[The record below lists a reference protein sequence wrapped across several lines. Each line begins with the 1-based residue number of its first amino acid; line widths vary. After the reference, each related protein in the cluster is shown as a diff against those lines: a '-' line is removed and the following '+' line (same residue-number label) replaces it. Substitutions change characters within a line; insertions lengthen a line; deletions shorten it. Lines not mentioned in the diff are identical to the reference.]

1 MQLKQS
7 EEKHFEM
14 QNFQFKRLLMTIKD
28 ATITK
33 MFLFIPARTIGC
45 SQRIHGNTALRD
57 LC

>member
-7 EEKHFEM
+7 EEKNFEM

-28 ATITK
+28 ATIT
-33 MFLFIPARTIGC
+33 FLFIPARTIGC
-45 SQRIHGNTALRD
+45 SQRIHGNTALWD